1 MSDWAAP
8 QHYVQ
13 TLAVSALFVAIKY
26 AESDEKIPCIQDLLF
41 QDKGNCISKEDVLC
55 AEKQILSR

>member
-41 QDKGNCISKEDVLC
+41 QDKGNCISNR
-55 AEKQILSR
+55 SRYY